1 MRLFPMMTLAA
12 AMGALCWMQ
21 NNRFGTLDKEDAAR
35 SRARAMLAL
44 STWIIP
50 REIEGKVD
58 QAIDESFPTSDPP
71 AY

>member
-21 NNRFGTLDKEDAAR
+21 NNRFGTLDEEDAAR
-35 SRARAMLAL
+35 SRA
-44 STWIIP
+44 P
-50 REIEGKVD
+50 RDAGPEHMDHPPRNWGKVD
-58 QAIDESFPTSDPP
+58 QAIDESFPASDPP